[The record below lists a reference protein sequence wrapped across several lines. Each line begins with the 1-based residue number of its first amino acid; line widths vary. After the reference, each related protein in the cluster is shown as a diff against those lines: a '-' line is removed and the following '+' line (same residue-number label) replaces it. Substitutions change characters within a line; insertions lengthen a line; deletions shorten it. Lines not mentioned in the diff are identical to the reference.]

1 MNLAAGAGKPAL
13 QVIHLLRAPFGGL
26 FRHVC
31 DLVEEQERAG
41 LKTGVICAAAHEDPV
56 SQARMQRLHASCSLG
71 VHMVDMPR
79 MPGLGDMTAL
89 RQIAPVVRRI
99 MPDIIH
105 GHGAKGG
112 AYARLLPRACGGAR
126 IYTPHGGALHFSRM
140 TPQGFAFLI
149 AEKMMAERTDGF
161 IFESEFSRQAFIR
174 KIGHP
179 AAPAEIVHN
188 GIAEEEF
195 EPVVPGPDAAD
206 FLFIGEMRRLK
217 GVATLIKAASLIGF
231 RVHIRMVGDG
241 PDRAEFERL
250 AAQTD
255 AGIRIDFLGSMPAR
269 KAFALARAVVLPSY
283 HESLPYVALEAA
295 GAGVPLIATR
305 VGGLAEIFG
314 KAANR
319 LVRPNDAPALAVA
332 MRQVMWQREE
342 AQAQA
347 DAMRQRVR
355 HEFSLSRMA
364 GGVENLYAKILRARS
379 EHEGE
384 ADAAK
389 GQLKPEATP

>member
-1 MNLAAGAGKPAL
+1 MNVAAGAGKPAL
-13 QVIHLLRAPFGGL
+13 KVIHLLRAPLGGL

-31 DLVEEQERAG
+31 DLVEEQERSG
-41 LKTGVICAAAHEDPV
+41 LKTGVICATAHDDLV
-56 SQARMQRLHASCSLG
+56 SQARMQRLQASCALG
-71 VHMVDMPR
+71 VHMMDMPR
-79 MPGLGDMTAL
+79 MPGFGDMTAL
-89 RQIAPVVRRI
+89 RHIAPVIRQCT
-99 MPDIIH
+99 PDIIH

-126 IYTPHGGALHFSRM
+126 IYTPHGGALHFGWM
-140 TPQGFAFLI
+140 TPQGLAFLI

-161 IFESEFSRQAFIR
+161 IFESEFSRQTYFR
-174 KIGHP
+174 KVGQP
-179 AAPAEIVHN
+179 SGPVKIVHN
-188 GIAEEEF
+188 GIAQAEF
-195 EPVVPGPDAAD
+195 EPVVPDPDAAD

-217 GVATLIKAASLIGF
+217 GVATLIKAASLVGF
-231 RVHIRMVGDG
+231 RVHMRMVGDG

-255 AGIRIDFLGSMPAR
+255 SGIKIDFMGSMPAR

-295 GAGVPLIATR
+295 GAGLPLIATR
-305 VGGLAEIFG
+305 VGGLPEIFG
-314 KAANR
+314 KAASR

-347 DAMRQRVR
+347 DALRQRVQQ
-355 HEFSLSRMA
+355 EFSLRRMA
-364 GGVENLYAKILRARS
+364 AGVEDFYAQVLRTKN
-379 EHEGE
+379 EFEDE
-384 ADAAK
+384 ADEVK
-389 GQLKPEATP
+389 GQLKPRVTP